1 MDGQRFKRRMKTFS
15 VLNTT
20 SSRYTGSASTKMTLK
35 SSKQQANAKIAA
47 KKRKLNDK
55 SKKHKDILL
64 SSSEAKKLFSRTK
77 NDDGPVV
84 YKDIF
89 MALHPYV

>member
-1 MDGQRFKRRMKTFS
+1 MKTFS
-15 VLNTT
+15 VLSTT
-20 SSRYTGSASTKMTLK
+20 SSRYTGSASTKRTLK
-35 SSKQQANAKIAA
+35 SSKQQAKAKIAA

-64 SSSEAKKLFSRTK
+64 SSSEAKKIFSRTK
-77 NDDGPVV
+77 NDDEPVV